1 MKKSKRIF
9 VVIVAVCMTTLAAIS
24 TNAVSDVHCIG
35 GGGTNNEIHRYGLLW
50 SKSHDYI
57 EYYHDVDR
65 VYNNVVYGNLGH
77 KDTGCSEND
86 FYSYCPPG
94 TVVGQG

>member
-9 VVIVAVCMTTLAAIS
+9 VVIVAVCMTTLATIS

-35 GGGTNNEIHRYGLLW
+35 GGGTNNETHKYGLLW
-50 SKSHDYI
+50 LKSHDYK

-65 VYNNVVYGNLGH
+65 VFNNVVYGTSGH
-77 KDTGCSEND
+77 NASDCSTED